1 MENHMTFSFNSSIK
15 NLRELNS
22 SFDIGTLY
30 VCYPGPNQNGT
41 WFTKDTIE
49 KCLHTAYN
57 CPVVCNY
64 MREENEIGAHDIEF
78 VEDEDGNI
86 KMVNITDP
94 VGVIPES
101 AKFSWT
107 TLEDASGEHEYLTTD
122 VIIWKRQEA
131 YEKIKN
137 DGVTAHSMEV
147 RFKDGHREGEYWMVD
162 DFEFLAFCLLGNAK
176 PCFEG
181 SKLEMFELNDFRARY
196 TAMLEELKQI
206 TVVNPV
212 SGDDI
217 DNFSEGGEK
226 PLNKMELLE
235 KYGLTIE
242 QLDFEIDE
250 LSVEELEVKL
260 QAFTQDGADISDDL
274 PGDTAAFSLS
284 AQQLIE
290 GIWDA
295 LRTVTIQTEWGEMCK
310 YLYCDH
316 MTEPCEVYCW
326 DSEDWKLY
334 GFTYAMNGD
343 NVVIDFESKKRM
355 KFSIVDFDEGDAD
368 FSHKH
373 IFETV
378 ADASANCKANELNSQ
393 FEVEKNE
400 LEAKYNAASE
410 TIEQLNTEISELRSY
425 QQAKLSEERK
435 AEEDAVFAMF
445 PELEGVEA
453 FQNLKENCSEMTI
466 EQIEDKCY
474 SIKGRNNIAAFAAKG
489 NGAVR
494 LPVEKQGVADMDEP
508 YNGFFQKYP
517 PTNK

>member
-1 MENHMTFSFNSSIK
+1 MDSHMTFTFNSSIK

-41 WFTKDTIE
+41 WFMKETIE
-49 KCLHTAYN
+49 RCLHTAYN

-64 MREENEIGAHDIEF
+64 IREENEIGAHDIEF
-78 VEDEDGNI
+78 VEDEDGNLR
-86 KMVNITDP
+86 MVNITDP
-94 VGVIPES
+94 VGVVPES

-107 TLEDASGEHEYLTTD
+107 TIEDDAGEHEYLTVD

-131 YEKIKN
+131 YKKIKE

-147 RFKDGHREGEYWMVD
+147 RFKSGHQDGDYYVVD

-181 SKLEMFELNDFRARY
+181 SKLELFELNNFRDRY

-206 TVVNPV
+206 TV
-212 SGDDI
+212 
-217 DNFSEGGEK
+217 DNSTRVDTKDFSEGGEK
-226 PLNKMELLE
+226 PLNKMELIE
-235 KYGLTIE
+235 KYGLTID
-242 QLDFEIDE
+242 QLDFDIEPLTE
-250 LSVEELEVKL
+250 EELEGKL
-260 QAFTQDGADISDDL
+260 IDF
-274 PGDTAAFSLS
+274 TAANQSEPEQEDHANFSLTAS
-284 AQQLIE
+284 QIVE
-290 GIWDA
+290 GICDA
-295 LRTVTIQTEWGEMCK
+295 LCVEKIQTEWGTMCR
-310 YLYCDH
+310 YYYYDH
-316 MTEPCEVYCW
+316 ITDPCEVYCY
-326 DSEDWKLY
+326 DTEDWKLY

-343 NVVIDFESKKRM
+343 NIVIDFESKKR
-355 KFSIVDFDEGDAD
+355 KKVSIVDFDEGDTE

-373 IFETV
+373 IFESV
-378 ADASANCKANELNSQ
+378 ASASANCKANELNSQ
-393 FEVEKNE
+393 FEVEKSE

-410 TIEQLNTEISELRSY
+410 TITQLNTEITELRSY

-445 PELEGVEA
+445 PELEGIEA
-453 FQNLKENCSEMTI
+453 FQNLRDNCSEMTI

-489 NGAVR
+489 AGAVR
-494 LPVEKQGVADMDEP
+494 LPIEKQGVADMDEP